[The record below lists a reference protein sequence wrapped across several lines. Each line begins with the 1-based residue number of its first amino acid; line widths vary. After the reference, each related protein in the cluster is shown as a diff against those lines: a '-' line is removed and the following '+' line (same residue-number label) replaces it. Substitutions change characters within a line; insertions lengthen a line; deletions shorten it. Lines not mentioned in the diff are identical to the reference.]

1 MISFD
6 CVTKENVKIHN
17 PNWPQIPD
25 YLCRWYIGGSGQGKT
40 NSLTNILNRKLYT
53 DKIHLYVKI
62 PYQAKYQFLI
72 NKHEGSGLKH

>member
-25 YLCRWYIGGSGQGKT
+25 YLCRWYIGGSG
-40 NSLTNILNRKLYT
+40 
-53 DKIHLYVKI
+53 
-62 PYQAKYQFLI
+62 
-72 NKHEGSGLKH
+72 